1 MFGPEPHINNE
12 LCPIIRRLMQRPK
25 TTTKNAATAK
35 KLRRLGDLDAH
46 GKCLSRLATGDMC
59 ADPT

>member
-1 MFGPEPHINNE
+1 
-12 LCPIIRRLMQRPK
+12 MQRPK

-35 KLRRLGDLDAH
+35 KLRRLGDFAH